1 MLILFPVCFDNW
13 EFIENLIK
21 INLIVIDEKQK
32 ELDEKEKFRLI
43 YTLYQGE
50 SWIGNANNDWEGIK
64 YKMNSC
70 FNSKINFVKL
80 FYVFSTENFNRSS
93 EEVNYLM
100 ELFMKWFK
108 KAKSKYDSE
117 NIKVLFS
124 SQKEFLKPEIVKA
137 IDELEEATKDNTGL
151 VVNFCLSY
159 GGRQEIVDATKK
171 IATAVLENK
180 LNINDINEELFKKYL
195 YNDLPDVDFLIR
207 TSGENRVSNF
217 MLWQISYAEMYF
229 PKVYFPDFTPK
240 CLEEAIEEY
249 EKRDRRFG
257 NVK

>member
-1 MLILFPVCFDNW
+1 MT
-13 EFIENLIK
+13 K
-21 INLIVIDEKQK
+21 INHIGIIVDGNGRWA
-32 ELDEKEKFRLI
+32 KEKGKSRSEGHKAGAE
-43 YTLYQGE
+43 TLEKIILYINE
-50 SWIGNANNDWEGIK
+50 KNIAK
-64 YKMNSC
+64 YLS
-70 FNSKINFVKL
+70 L
-80 FYVFSTENFNRSS
+80 YVFSTENFNRSP

-108 KAKSKYDSE
+108 KCKEKYKNA

-171 IATAVLENK
+171 IATDVLEKK

-195 YNDLPDVDFLIR
+195 YKNLPDIDFLIR

-229 PKVYFPDFTPK
+229 PKVYFPDFTPEQ
-240 CLEEAIEEY
+240 LEEAVKEY

>member
-1 MLILFPVCFDNW
+1 MTKVNHIG
-13 EFIENLIK
+13 I
-21 INLIVIDEKQK
+21 IVDGNGRWA
-32 ELDEKEKFRLI
+32 KEKGKSRSEGHKAGAE
-43 YTLYQGE
+43 TLEKIILYISKE
-50 SWIGNANNDWEGIK
+50 NIAN
-64 YKMNSC
+64 YLS
-70 FNSKINFVKL
+70 L
-80 FYVFSTENFNRSS
+80 YVFSTENFNRSP

-108 KAKSKYDSE
+108 KCKEKYKDA

>member
-1 MLILFPVCFDNW
+1 MTKVNHIG
-13 EFIENLIK
+13 I
-21 INLIVIDEKQK
+21 IVDGNGRWA
-32 ELDEKEKFRLI
+32 KEKGKSRSEGHKAGAE
-43 YTLYQGE
+43 TLEKIILYISKE
-50 SWIGNANNDWEGIK
+50 NIAN
-64 YKMNSC
+64 YLS
-70 FNSKINFVKL
+70 L
-80 FYVFSTENFNRSS
+80 YVFSTENFSRSP

-108 KAKSKYDSE
+108 KCKEKYKDA

-207 TSGENRVSNF
+207 TSGENRISNF

>member
-1 MLILFPVCFDNW
+1 MT
-13 EFIENLIK
+13 K
-21 INLIVIDEKQK
+21 INHIGIIVDGNGRWA
-32 ELDEKEKFRLI
+32 KEKGKSRSEGHKAGAE
-43 YTLYQGE
+43 TLEKIILYISKE
-50 SWIGNANNDWEGIK
+50 NIAN
-64 YKMNSC
+64 YLS
-70 FNSKINFVKL
+70 L
-80 FYVFSTENFNRSS
+80 YVFSTENFSRSP

-108 KAKSKYDSE
+108 KCKEKYKDA

>member
-1 MLILFPVCFDNW
+1 MTKVNHIG
-13 EFIENLIK
+13 I
-21 INLIVIDEKQK
+21 IVDGNGRWA
-32 ELDEKEKFRLI
+32 KEKGKSRSEGHKAGAE
-43 YTLYQGE
+43 TLEKIILYISKE
-50 SWIGNANNDWEGIK
+50 NIAN
-64 YKMNSC
+64 YLS
-70 FNSKINFVKL
+70 L
-80 FYVFSTENFNRSS
+80 YVFSTENFSRSP

-108 KAKSKYDSE
+108 KFKEKYKDA

>member
-1 MLILFPVCFDNW
+1 MTKVNHIG
-13 EFIENLIK
+13 I
-21 INLIVIDEKQK
+21 IVDGNGRWA
-32 ELDEKEKFRLI
+32 KEKGKSRSEGHKAGAE
-43 YTLYQGE
+43 TLEKIILYISKE
-50 SWIGNANNDWEGIK
+50 NIAN
-64 YKMNSC
+64 YLS
-70 FNSKINFVKL
+70 L
-80 FYVFSTENFNRSS
+80 YVFSTENFSRSP

-108 KAKSKYDSE
+108 KCKEKYKDA

-171 IATAVLENK
+171 IATVVLENK

>member
-1 MLILFPVCFDNW
+1 MT
-13 EFIENLIK
+13 K
-21 INLIVIDEKQK
+21 INHIGIIVDGNGRWA
-32 ELDEKEKFRLI
+32 KEKGKSRSEGHKAGAE
-43 YTLYQGE
+43 TLEKIILYISKE
-50 SWIGNANNDWEGIK
+50 KIAN
-64 YKMNSC
+64 YLS
-70 FNSKINFVKL
+70 L
-80 FYVFSTENFNRSS
+80 YVFSTENFSRSK

-108 KAKSKYDSE
+108 KCKEKYKNA

-124 SQKEFLKPEIVKA
+124 SQKEFLKSEIVKA

-171 IATAVLENK
+171 IATDVLENK

-257 NVK
+257 NIK

>member
-1 MLILFPVCFDNW
+1 MT
-13 EFIENLIK
+13 K
-21 INLIVIDEKQK
+21 INHIGIIVDGNGRWA
-32 ELDEKEKFRLI
+32 KEKGKSRSEGHKAGAEALEKI
-43 YTLYQGE
+43 ILYISKE
-50 SWIGNANNDWEGIK
+50 KIAN
-64 YKMNSC
+64 YLS
-70 FNSKINFVKL
+70 L
-80 FYVFSTENFNRSS
+80 YVFSTENFSRSP

-108 KAKSKYDSE
+108 KCKEKYKNA

-137 IDELEEATKDNTGL
+137 IDELEETTKDNTGL

-257 NVK
+257 NIK

>member
-1 MLILFPVCFDNW
+1 MT
-13 EFIENLIK
+13 K
-21 INLIVIDEKQK
+21 INHIGIIVDGNGRWA
-32 ELDEKEKFRLI
+32 KEKGKSRSEGHKAGAEALEKI
-43 YTLYQGE
+43 ILYISKE
-50 SWIGNANNDWEGIK
+50 KIAN
-64 YKMNSC
+64 YLS
-70 FNSKINFVKL
+70 L
-80 FYVFSTENFNRSS
+80 YVFSTENFSRSP

-108 KAKSKYDSE
+108 KCKEKYKNA

-137 IDELEEATKDNTGL
+137 IDELEETTKDNTGL

-180 LNINDINEELFKKYL
+180 LNINDINEELFKKNL

-257 NVK
+257 NIK

>member
-1 MLILFPVCFDNW
+1 MTRVNHIG
-13 EFIENLIK
+13 I
-21 INLIVIDEKQK
+21 IVDGNGRWA
-32 ELDEKEKFRLI
+32 KEKGKSRSEGHKAGAE
-43 YTLYQGE
+43 TLEKIILYISKE
-50 SWIGNANNDWEGIK
+50 NIAN
-64 YKMNSC
+64 YLS
-70 FNSKINFVKL
+70 L
-80 FYVFSTENFNRSS
+80 YVFSTENFSRSP

-108 KAKSKYDSE
+108 KCKEKYKDA

>member
-1 MLILFPVCFDNW
+1 MTKVNHIG
-13 EFIENLIK
+13 I
-21 INLIVIDEKQK
+21 IVDGNGRWA
-32 ELDEKEKFRLI
+32 KEKGKSRSEGHKAGAE
-43 YTLYQGE
+43 TLEKIILYISKE
-50 SWIGNANNDWEGIK
+50 NIAN
-64 YKMNSC
+64 YLS
-70 FNSKINFVKL
+70 L
-80 FYVFSTENFNRSS
+80 YVFSTENFRRSP

-108 KAKSKYDSE
+108 KCKEKYKDA

>member
-1 MLILFPVCFDNW
+1 MTKVNHIG
-13 EFIENLIK
+13 I
-21 INLIVIDEKQK
+21 IVDGNGRWA
-32 ELDEKEKFRLI
+32 KEKGKSRSEGHKAGAETI
-43 YTLYQGE
+43 EKIILYISKE
-50 SWIGNANNDWEGIK
+50 NIAN
-64 YKMNSC
+64 YLS
-70 FNSKINFVKL
+70 L
-80 FYVFSTENFNRSS
+80 YVFSTENFSRSP

-108 KAKSKYDSE
+108 KCKEKYKAA

>member
-1 MLILFPVCFDNW
+1 MTKVNHIG
-13 EFIENLIK
+13 II
-21 INLIVIDEKQK
+21 IDGNGRWA
-32 ELDEKEKFRLI
+32 KEKGKSRSEGHKAGAE
-43 YTLYQGE
+43 TLEKIILYISKE
-50 SWIGNANNDWEGIK
+50 NIAN
-64 YKMNSC
+64 YLS
-70 FNSKINFVKL
+70 L
-80 FYVFSTENFNRSS
+80 YVFSTENFSRSP

-108 KAKSKYDSE
+108 KCKEKYKDA

>member
-1 MLILFPVCFDNW
+1 MTKVNHIS
-13 EFIENLIK
+13 I
-21 INLIVIDEKQK
+21 IVDGNGRWA
-32 ELDEKEKFRLI
+32 KEKGKSRSEGHKAGAE
-43 YTLYQGE
+43 TLEKIILYISKE
-50 SWIGNANNDWEGIK
+50 NIAN
-64 YKMNSC
+64 YLS
-70 FNSKINFVKL
+70 L
-80 FYVFSTENFNRSS
+80 YVFSTENFSRSP

-108 KAKSKYDSE
+108 KCKEKYKDA

>member
-1 MLILFPVCFDNW
+1 MT
-13 EFIENLIK
+13 K
-21 INLIVIDEKQK
+21 INHIGIIVDGNGRWA
-32 ELDEKEKFRLI
+32 KEKGKSRSEGHKAGAE
-43 YTLYQGE
+43 TLEKIILYINE
-50 SWIGNANNDWEGIK
+50 KNIAK
-64 YKMNSC
+64 YLS
-70 FNSKINFVKL
+70 L
-80 FYVFSTENFNRSS
+80 YVFSTENFNRSP

-108 KAKSKYDSE
+108 KCKEKYKNA

-124 SQKEFLKPEIVKA
+124 SQKEFLKSEIVKA

-171 IATAVLENK
+171 IATDVLEKK

-195 YNDLPDVDFLIR
+195 YKNLPDIDFLIR

-229 PKVYFPDFTPK
+229 PKVYFPDFTPEQ
-240 CLEEAIEEY
+240 LEEAVKEY

>member
-1 MLILFPVCFDNW
+1 MT
-13 EFIENLIK
+13 K
-21 INLIVIDEKQK
+21 INHIGIIVDGNGRWA
-32 ELDEKEKFRLI
+32 KEKGKSRSEGHKAGAEALEKI
-43 YTLYQGE
+43 ILYINKE
-50 SWIGNANNDWEGIK
+50 SIAN
-64 YKMNSC
+64 YLS
-70 FNSKINFVKL
+70 L
-80 FYVFSTENFNRSS
+80 YVFSTENFSRSP

-108 KAKSKYDSE
+108 KCKEKYKNA

-137 IDELEEATKDNTGL
+137 IDELEDATKDNTGL

-180 LNINDINEELFKKYL
+180 LNIDDINEELFKKYL

-257 NVK
+257 NIK

>member
-1 MLILFPVCFDNW
+1 MTKVNHIG
-13 EFIENLIK
+13 I
-21 INLIVIDEKQK
+21 IVDGNGRWA
-32 ELDEKEKFRLI
+32 KEKGKSRSEGHKAGAE
-43 YTLYQGE
+43 TLEKIILYISKE
-50 SWIGNANNDWEGIK
+50 NIAN
-64 YKMNSC
+64 YLS
-70 FNSKINFVKL
+70 L
-80 FYVFSTENFNRSS
+80 YVFSTENFSRSP

-108 KAKSKYDSE
+108 KCKEKYKAA